1 MHTGR
6 VKWFDDQKG
15 WGFIA
20 QEGEAPDV
28 FVHYSVIEVEGHK
41 TLFEGQEVTYEASD
55 DGRGPRATL
64 VQPVPEA

>member
-28 FVHYSVIEVEGHK
+28 FVHYSVIE
-41 TLFEGQEVTYEASD
+41 GQEVTYEASD